1 MSGSVIAKDDMIED
15 DEVMEIALDRKLE
28 QQIYNAINPRFL
40 LQLVCH
46 FSNDICI

>member
-15 DEVMEIALDRKLE
+15 DEVMEIALDSKLE

>member
-1 MSGSVIAKDDMIED
+1 MIAEDDMTGD
-15 DEVMEIALDRKLE
+15 NEVMEIALDSKLE